1 MLCRSSRPLT
11 KKQKK
16 RAAAEAAKVAAKV
29 KASMA
34 KGKKATKPNVWK
46 RAVSEDNDDVVLDE
60 GEVRRR
66 QQRDRRF
73 HSPAQ
78 SAARAA
84 AAAAAPKFDVM
95 VRSSAAYDI
104 SWQHACPCSCL

>member
-1 MLCRSSRPLT
+1 
-11 KKQKK
+11 
-16 RAAAEAAKVAAKV
+16 
-29 KASMA
+29 MA

-46 RAVSEDNDDVVLDE
+46 RPTSEDKDDVPLDA

-78 SAARAA
+78 TAAR

-95 VRSSAAYDI
+95 VRS
-104 SWQHACPCSCL
+104 